1 MVGTNHPELVRE
13 FASDLTPS
21 SFFDNPIGSSV
32 LMRPMDVVK
41 PPQNQLNKTTPDARL
56 PAPKCEVKHLRVPF
70 ENTSVRLSTVTVTQP
85 SLPASWPRLKGVV
98 NANAYYNPLLP
109 NLFFRFRCQLYMV
122 HTSMDKP
129 LIFLREMVC
138 LFFNSMVVDP
148 SLTPVQA
155 GMRVW
160 SVVDVVIEEPLHDK
174 DSQSEGDARWRD
186 YSDTTKYS
194 PDFVLTN
201 DAMQEVTY
209 LKLLLGGRFIGV

>member
-1 MVGTNHPELVRE
+1 MIGVNHPELVRE

-85 SLPASWPRLKGVV
+85 SLPVSWPRLKGVV

-129 LIFLREMVC
+129 LIFLREMVWR
-138 LFFNSMVVDP
+138 VR
-148 SLTPVQA
+148 SL
-155 GMRVW
+155 
-160 SVVDVVIEEPLHDK
+160 PLLHRRHWRCAA
-174 DSQSEGDARWRD
+174 SRTSSAMSACSSTRWWWTRASRRWRR
-186 YSDTTKYS
+186 
-194 PDFVLTN
+194 
-201 DAMQEVTY
+201 A
-209 LKLLLGGRFIGV
+209 